1 MWGTDCCLS
10 TQPYVA
16 SRYVYFELQLLRPQE
31 YLTFEICNGWLHAAL
46 ANSLR
51 SDNATQHVSLQI
63 SNVGIL
69 NGLVVKFKIHI
80 LIGNM
85 AVYEFKGVLHK
96 P

>member
-1 MWGTDCCLS
+1 MWGTECWLS
-10 TQPYVA
+10 AQPYVA
-16 SRYVYFELQLLRPQE
+16 NQYVYFELQLLRPQE
-31 YLTFEICNGWLHAAL
+31 YL
-46 ANSLR
+46 
-51 SDNATQHVSLQI
+51 
-63 SNVGIL
+63 NVGIL